1 MKNLKRLFAL
11 LLVTILATASV
22 VFALP
27 NPDEPPE
34 LYNLRWNRYT
44 ARWQIDGYAEKYQV
58 ALFRDYKHVTTK
70 STTSKSFNFVNQ
82 MKRGSHEYY
91 FEVRAYNKYY
101 GWTSWE
107 QSDTT
112 YISDDPYDP
121 YDPYAPTVSP
131 TISPYGPG
139 GGGPV
144 VPPSPVYP
152 PSQNVPEPQ
161 IIPQPAGMANIPGT
175 WISNGNGWYFIYS
188 PSNTYATNTWLQSN
202 GHWYYFQMSGLM
214 ATGFITLNG
223 KTFYLNPDGT
233 MATGMLMLNGITHF
247 FDANGVMVY

>member
-58 ALFRDYKHVTTK
+58 ALYRDYRHVTTK
-70 STTSKSFNFVNQ
+70 STTNKSFNFVNQ

-101 GWTSWE
+101 GWSSWE

-121 YDPYAPTVSP
+121 YVPTVSP

-139 GGGPV
+139 GGGGPV
-144 VPPSPVYP
+144 VPPSPYIP
-152 PSQNVPEPQ
+152 PTQNIPEPQ
-161 IIPQPAGMANIPGT
+161 IMPQPTGMTSVPGT
-175 WISNGNGWYFIYS
+175 WVSNGNGWYFQYT
-188 PSNTYATNTWLQSN
+188 NGVMATNTWLQSN
-202 GHWYYFQMSGLM
+202 GHWYYLQMSGQM
-214 ATGFITLNG
+214 AIGFITING

-233 MATGMLMLNGITHF
+233 MATGMIVLNGITHF